1 MLYQRESPDH
11 HREVENG
18 RSISRGEAKQAPSAM
33 GESRCTFMSH
43 ISLGRVLYWLALQE
57 TLDGLLS
64 NLTGV
69 VEEFSHRRA
78 AQINDSSS
86 MRECSTT
93 ECAYSDNIALQWS
106 LSRRRARSRA
116 STSAHSRA
124 LRCQRTSR
132 IRRLSY
138 AHNDQCDKLTP
149 SLPDRCRRVSLDEAL
164 QGVASL
170 LTVPQRRNM
179 GCCSYRCKSIYFLVL
194 VVWAIEYRNVV
205 APTR

>member
-11 HREVENG
+11 HREAKNG
-18 RSISRGEAKQAPSAM
+18 RSISRGQANQAPSAM
-33 GESRCTFMSH
+33 GESRCTSMSH
-43 ISLGRVLYWLALQE
+43 TSLGWVLYWLALQE

-138 AHNDQCDKLTP
+138 APNDQRDNLTP
-149 SLPDRCRRVSLDEAL
+149 SLADRCRCVRLDEAL

-170 LTVPQRRNM
+170 LTVPQR
-179 GCCSYRCKSIYFLVL
+179 
-194 VVWAIEYRNVV
+194 
-205 APTR
+205 